1 MVDERIER
9 TESTLR
15 TAGDIPEE
23 RKAEVLG
30 LLSQLRARI
39 TGLSETHQE
48 DADSIARF
56 VEASAHEATRASKK
70 PGLLQTALAGL
81 KQSVHGFEASHP
93 EMVESVNR
101 FATALAN
108 MGL

>member
-1 MVDERIER
+1 MVDDRIKR
-9 TESTLR
+9 TESTVR

-23 RKAEVLG
+23 RKVEVLG
-30 LLSQLRARI
+30 LLGQLRSRI
-39 TGLSETHQE
+39 RGLSETHQE

-70 PGLLQTALAGL
+70 PGLLQTALSGL
-81 KQSVHGFEASHP
+81 KQSAQGFEASHP
-93 EMVESVNR
+93 EMVETVNK